1 LLHLGEAS
9 SYGWELFGKIGTA
22 WRDAN
27 HAGWDGVLPPYTASC
42 NVG

>member
-1 LLHLGEAS
+1 M
-9 SYGWELFGKIGTA
+9 GTA